1 MRAPRSLDSS
11 TTTFRN
17 KEEAFLELVASEERY
32 LNSLKTFVEVS
43 SSVKPVSPFFVHS
56 CRMLITLRP
65 ARA

>member
-43 SSVKPVSPFFVHS
+43 SSVKPVSSFLCTLAVCS
-56 CRMLITLRP
+56 SLRP